1 MIKPELTPATNKQ
14 LWKLNDLS
22 GKIFHHTTAVG
33 VLEEKAGVEKSLL
46 EGEAGFNVTLPLT
59 KDQAANFIN
68 ILIKKVDMLEEYSQ
82 LLKKEIEKTELAI
95 SQVMELQPKQNDLA
109 RRGQVAVTEQ
119 ALTVRG

>member
-22 GKIFHHTTAVG
+22 GKIFHHTTTVG

-82 LLKKEIEKTELAI
+82 LLKKEIEKRLKKRWFVKENCCFPLF
-95 SQVMELQPKQNDLA
+95 LQGKIAFLPK
-109 RRGQVAVTEQ
+109 THFFCCCC
-119 ALTVRG
+119 

>member
-22 GKIFHHTTAVG
+22 GKIFHHTITVE
-33 VLEEKAGVEKSLL
+33 VLEGKAGVEETAL
-46 EGEAGFNVTLPLT
+46 EGESGFNVTLPLT
-59 KDQAANFIN
+59 KDQAASFIN
-68 ILIKKVDMLEEYSQ
+68 ILIEKVDMLEEYIQ
-82 LLKKEIEKTELAI
+82 LLKREIEKTELAV